1 LLAFDYLGGVP
12 REVLFDNMK
21 TVVLERDAY
30 GDGKHR
36 FHPGLLQLADDLGF
50 RIRLCRPYR
59 AQTKGKVERFNRY
72 FRESFYNPLLTRMK
86 GTGLLLDCAAANR
99 RVRDWLADEAN
110 VRVHAT
116 LNERP
121 IDRWRQEREHL
132 QPLPSRVRRD
142 EAPLLDNSL
151 RPVPLESL
159 QHPLSVY
166 DAIGEACR

>member
-1 LLAFDYLGGVP
+1 
-12 REVLFDNMK
+12 MK

-59 AQTKGKVERFNRY
+59 AQTKQVERFNRY
-72 FRESFYNPLLTRMK
+72 FRELLQPLLTRMK

-121 IDRWRQEREHL
+121 IDRWRQGRNTCNL
-132 QPLPSRVRRD
+132 AIPCAARRG
-142 EAPLLDNSL
+142 PLLDNSL

-159 QHPLSVY
+159 QPTVCL
-166 DAIGEACR
+166 

>member
-1 LLAFDYLGGVP
+1 MSPVSGPD
-12 REVLFDNMK
+12 
-21 TVVLERDAY
+21 
-30 GDGKHR
+30 
-36 FHPGLLQLADDLGF
+36 QS
-50 RIRLCRPYR
+50 
-59 AQTKGKVERFNRY
+59 KVERFNRY
-72 FRESFYNPLLTRMK
+72 FRELLQPLLTRMK

-121 IDRWRQEREHL
+121 IDRWRQGGNTCNL
-132 QPLPSRVRRD
+132 AIPCAARRG
-142 EAPLLDNSL
+142 PLLDNSL

-166 DAIGEACR
+166 DAIGRPADEPPA

>member
-1 LLAFDYLGGVP
+1 
-12 REVLFDNMK
+12 
-21 TVVLERDAY
+21 
-30 GDGKHR
+30 
-36 FHPGLLQLADDLGF
+36 
-50 RIRLCRPYR
+50 
-59 AQTKGKVERFNRY
+59 NRY

>member
-1 LLAFDYLGGVP
+1 M
-12 REVLFDNMK
+12 LFDNMK

-86 GTGLLLDCAAANR
+86 GTGCAR
-99 RVRDWLADEAN
+99 LCCCQP
-110 VRVHAT
+110 T
-116 LNERP
+116 RP
-121 IDRWRQEREHL
+121 
-132 QPLPSRVRRD
+132 
-142 EAPLLDNSL
+142 
-151 RPVPLESL
+151 
-159 QHPLSVY
+159 
-166 DAIGEACR
+166 